1 MPGNILDYLEWRGD
15 LPFTYNRFNAIDALI
30 LSTITYINYPNAD
43 ENVTSFRKGYEEWL
57 KLPDDEK
64 YRGLAVVKRRT
75 EKLAGAISESKRF
88 KDVRITAYV
97 EHSGIEIE
105 KQFSAM
111 SFLFPDGNVFI
122 AFRGTDHTLVGWKE
136 DFNMAVIDGTPSQLE
151 ATEYVTMIANRFP
164 DARIALGGHSKGGNL
179 AIWAASHLPEDIKKR
194 LVRVYCFDSP
204 GLSRRVVES
213 EGYQSV
219 RDRTFTFV
227 PEASIVGI
235 IMYNPPQLVVS
246 SDAEGF
252 MQHDPFSWQVS
263 RRSFVYLTERSAISR
278 HLEKRLDKTV
288 QELDHDE
295 YIRLV
300 NRVYDDLRETADV
313 EKSVRHFLHKAE
325 GITARLRRKR

>member
-1 MPGNILDYLEWRGD
+1 MAGNILDYLEWRGD

-30 LSTITYINYPNAD
+30 LSTITYINYPDAN
-43 ENVTSFRKGYEEWL
+43 ENITSFRKGYEEWL
-57 KLPDDEK
+57 KLPDYDR
-64 YRGLAVVKRRT
+64 YRGLALVKRRT
-75 EKLAGAISESKRF
+75 EKLAKAISESKRF
-88 KDVRITAYV
+88 SDVGITAYV

-111 SFLFPDGNVFI
+111 SFVFPDGNVFI

-151 ATEYVTMIANRFP
+151 ATDYVTMIAKRFP

-179 AIWAASHLPEDIKKR
+179 AIWAASHLPEDIRER

-204 GLSRRVVES
+204 GLSKRVAES

-219 RDRTFTFV
+219 RDRTFSFV
-227 PEASIVGI
+227 PESSVIGI
-235 IMYNPPQLVVS
+235 IMYNPPQLVIE
-246 SDAEGF
+246 SDADGF
-252 MQHDPFSWQVS
+252 LQHDPFSWQVN

-278 HLEKRLDKTV
+278 HLETRLDKTV
-288 QELDHDE
+288 KELDHDE

-300 NRVYDDLRETADV
+300 NRVYDDLRETADI
-313 EKSVRHFLHKAE
+313 EKSVKNFLHKAE
-325 GITARLRRKR
+325 RITSHFRRKW